1 MNGKSSVF
9 SKANL
14 VALFYFAVVCAFLI
28 CRSPIS
34 CFASVK
40 DLAAALP
47 DENLR
52 AEYEWAIILDQS
64 DLNSMLN
71 YGGSKVWPLTK
82 VRVQYRPYKEG
93 DNSVPPSGILYEDV
107 WYHDESTLGL
117 RRYNEISIAERSFG
131 AIVICPGKLNEEH
144 RRSRALAMVDSIM
157 RLVVDVQLRNAETTV
172 VLVPANSYDDISE
185 ALGTFNFFAATPGIP
200 LSPLNI
206 HVRAYPEGA
215 DQFFYS
221 RNLQ

>member
-1 MNGKSSVF
+1 
-9 SKANL
+9 
-14 VALFYFAVVCAFLI
+14 
-28 CRSPIS
+28 
-34 CFASVK
+34 
-40 DLAAALP
+40 LAATLP
-47 DENLR
+47 DQNLR

-64 DLNSMLN
+64 DVNGMLN

-93 DNSVPPSGILYEDV
+93 ANAVPPSSILYEDV
-107 WYHDESTLGL
+107 WYHDAATLGL

-131 AIVICPGKLNEEH
+131 AIVMCPGKLNQENRH
-144 RRSRALAMVDSIM
+144 SRALAMVDSIM

-185 ALGTFNFFAATPGIP
+185 ALRSFNFFAATPGVP
-200 LSPLNI
+200 LSPLSI